1 MLLFEFLNLDLRN
14 GGRIGQAPADFLLAA
29 LRESG
34 YEPPNP
40 ATDRDILAQVDRVI
54 ETIGERDQ
62 VVAERHE
69 RALLLGAAVA
79 CAAGDPYAAQ
89 TFLDGPAGAGIGWDL
104 TKQEI
109 RRRLA

>member
-62 VVAERHE
+62 RRPLRGADVSRRPGGRGH
-69 RALLLGAAVA
+69 RLGSHK
-79 CAAGDPYAAQ
+79 AGDPEAPGLEQ
-89 TFLDGPAGAGIGWDL
+89 LL
-104 TKQEI
+104 TTDYC
-109 RRRLA
+109 